1 MDSRIQLFLVAA
13 LMGSISAP
21 NAMAAQPKDL
31 ELEPLVVR
39 EPERR
44 EVKVDEIDSEN
55 FEIGAYGGILDIQDF
70 GSNAVY
76 GVRAAYH
83 VTEDFFVE
91 GLYGRSEL
99 GETSFEKLSGNVELL
114 TDDDRQF
121 SYYNLSV
128 GYNILPGEAF
138 VGRKY
143 AFRGGLYL
151 IAGAGSSDFAGDQ
164 RFTVSGG
171 LRLSD
176 GRDGLAVVADRRA
189 RLRVRVGSARQQ
201 RNAAQPRVHRRPD
214 GLFLRRSQ
222 CTATS

>member
-1 MDSRIQLFLVAA
+1 
-13 LMGSISAP
+13 
-21 NAMAAQPKDL
+21 MAAQPKDL

-44 EVKVDEIDSEN
+44 EVKVDEID
-55 FEIGAYGGILDIQDF
+55 YGELRDRWRTAA
-70 GSNAVY
+70 SSTSRTSVPNAVY

-99 GETSFEKLSGNVELL
+99 GETSFETLSGNVELL
-114 TDDDRQF
+114 TDDDREF

-151 IAGAGSSDFAGDQ
+151 IAGAGSSDFARRQPLHDQ
-164 RFTVSGG
+164 RR
-171 LRLSD
+171 LRLSHR
-176 GRDGLAVVADRRA
+176 GDGLAVVADRRT
-189 RLRVRVGSARQQ
+189 RLRVRIGPARQQ
-201 RNAAQPRVHRRPD
+201 RDAAQPRVHRRPD
-214 GLFLRRSQ
+214 GLFLR
-222 CTATS
+222 

>member
-21 NAMAAQPKDL
+21 NAIAAQPKDL

-44 EVKVDEIDSEN
+44 EVKVDDIDSEN
-55 FEIGAYGGILDIQDF
+55 FEIGAYGGVLDVQDF
-70 GSNAVY
+70 GSNPVY

-83 VTEDFFVE
+83 VTEDFFLE

-99 GETSFEKLSGNVELL
+99 GKTSFEKLSGNVELL

-164 RFTVSGG
+164 RFTISGG
-171 LRLSD
+171 FGYRMAATDWLSLRIDVRDYVFESD
-176 GRDGLAVVADRRA
+176 LLGSNETLNNLEFTGGLTV
-189 RLRVRVGSARQQ
+189 
-201 RNAAQPRVHRRPD
+201 
-214 GLFLRRSQ
+214 FF
-222 CTATS
+222 

>member
-1 MDSRIQLFLVAA
+1 MDSRIQLLLIAALVGSMSAPVAVAA
-13 LMGSISAP
+13 D
-21 NAMAAQPKDL
+21 PKDL

-44 EVKVDEIDSEN
+44 EVKVNDIDSEN
-55 FEIGAYGGILDIQDF
+55 FEIGGYAGILDVQDF

-91 GLYGRSEL
+91 GVYGRSEL
-99 GETSFEKLSGNVELL
+99 GKTSFEKLSGNVQLL
-114 TDDDRQF
+114 SNDDRQF

-128 GYNILPGEAF
+128 GYNVLPGEAF

-164 RFTVSGG
+164 RFTISGG
-171 LRLSD
+171 FGYR
-176 GRDGLAVVADRRA
+176 VAATDWMS
-189 RLRVRVGSARQQ
+189 LRVDVRDYVFESDLLGS
-201 RNAAQPRVHRRPD
+201 NETLNNLEFT
-214 GLFLRRSQ
+214 GGITIFF
-222 CTATS
+222 

>member
-13 LMGSISAP
+13 LIGSMSAP
-21 NAMAAQPKDL
+21 NAIAAQPKDL

-44 EVKVDEIDSEN
+44 EVKVDDIDSEN
-55 FEIGAYGGILDIQDF
+55 FEIGAYGGVLDVQDF
-70 GSNAVY
+70 GSNPVY
-76 GVRAAYH
+76 GIRAAYH
-83 VTEDFFVE
+83 VTEDFFLE

-99 GETSFEKLSGNVELL
+99 GKTSFEKLSGNVELL

-164 RFTVSGG
+164 RFTISGG
-171 LRLSD
+171 FGYRMAATDWLSLRIDVRDYVFESD
-176 GRDGLAVVADRRA
+176 LLGSNETLNNLEFTGGLTV
-189 RLRVRVGSARQQ
+189 
-201 RNAAQPRVHRRPD
+201 
-214 GLFLRRSQ
+214 FF
-222 CTATS
+222 

>member
-13 LMGSISAP
+13 LMGSMSAP
-21 NAMAAQPKDL
+21 DAIAAQPKDL

-44 EVKVDEIDSEN
+44 EVKVDDIDSEN
-55 FEIGAYGGILDIQDF
+55 FEIGAYGGVLDVQDF
-70 GSNAVY
+70 GSNPVY

-83 VTEDFFVE
+83 VTEDFFLE

-99 GETSFEKLSGNVELL
+99 GKTSFEKLSGNVQLL

-164 RFTVSGG
+164 RFTISGG
-171 LRLSD
+171 FGYRMAATDWLSLRIDVRDYVFESD
-176 GRDGLAVVADRRA
+176 LLGSNETLNNLEFTGGLTV
-189 RLRVRVGSARQQ
+189 
-201 RNAAQPRVHRRPD
+201 
-214 GLFLRRSQ
+214 FF
-222 CTATS
+222 

>member
-13 LMGSISAP
+13 LMGSIWAP
-21 NAMAAQPKDL
+21 NAIAAQPKDL

-44 EVKVDEIDSEN
+44 EVKVDDIDSEN
-55 FEIGAYGGILDIQDF
+55 FEIGAYGGMLDVQDF
-70 GSNAVY
+70 GSNPVY

-83 VTEDFFVE
+83 VTEDFFLE

-99 GETSFEKLSGNVELL
+99 GKTSFEKLSGNVELL

-164 RFTVSGG
+164 RFTISGG
-171 LRLSD
+171 FGYRMAATDWLSLRIDVRDYVFESD
-176 GRDGLAVVADRRA
+176 LLGSNETLNNLEFTGGLTV
-189 RLRVRVGSARQQ
+189 
-201 RNAAQPRVHRRPD
+201 
-214 GLFLRRSQ
+214 FF
-222 CTATS
+222 

>member
-13 LMGSISAP
+13 LMGSISVP

-171 LRLSD
+171 FGYRMAATDWLSLRIDVRDYVFESD
-176 GRDGLAVVADRRA
+176 LLGSNETLHNLEFTGGLTV
-189 RLRVRVGSARQQ
+189 
-201 RNAAQPRVHRRPD
+201 
-214 GLFLRRSQ
+214 FF
-222 CTATS
+222 

>member
-13 LMGSISAP
+13 LLGLIWAP
-21 NAMAAQPKDL
+21 NAIAAQPKDL

-44 EVKVDEIDSEN
+44 EVKVDDIDSEN
-55 FEIGAYGGILDIQDF
+55 VEIGAYGGILDIQDF

-83 VTEDFFVE
+83 VTEDFFIE

-99 GETSFEKLSGNVELL
+99 GKTSFEKLSGDVELV

-171 LRLSD
+171 FGYRMAATDWLSLRIDVRDYVFESD
-176 GRDGLAVVADRRA
+176 LLGSNETLHNLEFTGGLTV
-189 RLRVRVGSARQQ
+189 
-201 RNAAQPRVHRRPD
+201 
-214 GLFLRRSQ
+214 FF
-222 CTATS
+222 

>member
-13 LMGSISAP
+13 LMGSMSAP
-21 NAMAAQPKDL
+21 NAIAAQPKDL

-44 EVKVDEIDSEN
+44 EVKVDDIDSEN
-55 FEIGAYGGILDIQDF
+55 FEVGAYGGILDVQDF
-70 GSNAVY
+70 GSNPVY
-76 GVRAAYH
+76 GIRAAYH
-83 VTEDFFVE
+83 VTEDFFLE

-99 GETSFEKLSGNVELL
+99 GKTSFEKLSGNVELL

-164 RFTVSGG
+164 RFTISGG
-171 LRLSD
+171 FGYRMAATDWLSLRIDVRDYVFESD
-176 GRDGLAVVADRRA
+176 LLGSNETLNNLEFTGGLTV
-189 RLRVRVGSARQQ
+189 
-201 RNAAQPRVHRRPD
+201 
-214 GLFLRRSQ
+214 FF
-222 CTATS
+222 

>member
-13 LMGSISAP
+13 LVGSMPASMAV
-21 NAMAAQPKDL
+21 AAQPKDL

-44 EVKVDEIDSEN
+44 EIKVNDIDSEN
-55 FEIGAYGGILDIQDF
+55 FEVGGYAGILAVQDF
-70 GSNAVY
+70 GSNPVY

-83 VTEDFFVE
+83 VTEDFFLE
-91 GLYGRSEL
+91 GVYGRSEL
-99 GETSFEKLSGNVELL
+99 GETSYERLSGNVQLL
-114 TDDDRQF
+114 SDDDRQF

-128 GYNILPGEAF
+128 GYNILPGEGF

-151 IAGAGSSDFAGDQ
+151 VAGAGSSDFAGDE

-171 LRLSD
+171 FGYRMAATD
-176 GRDGLAVVADRRA
+176 WLAVRMD
-189 RLRVRVGSARQQ
+189 VRDYVFESDLLGS
-201 RNAAQPRVHRRPD
+201 NETLHNLEFTG
-214 GLFLRRSQ
+214 GLTVFF
-222 CTATS
+222 